1 MLSLA
6 TGNTTIPLL
15 CNAKGESNQNNF
27 INSKNIF
34 KITKTK
40 NFKPNLNKIYQ
51 PWFNSI
57 QFKAIQDDFL
67 IKQKKVSKHKNLIT
81 TDNEKKFELNQSI
94 ANQFQ
99 FFDISYL
106 NLSPK
111 LYICLK
117 RANIDTIQNLL
128 LHSRDELLLI
138 KNLGENSVKKIET
151 ILAKKNFKLLA
162 K

>member
-1 MLSLA
+1 MW
-6 TGNTTIPLL
+6 I
-15 CNAKGESNQNNF
+15 QN
-27 INSKNIF
+27 
-34 KITKTK
+34 
-40 NFKPNLNKIYQ
+40 
-51 PWFNSI
+51 
-57 QFKAIQDDFL
+57 DFL
-67 IKQKKVSKHKNLIT
+67 IKQKKISKHNNLIT
-81 TDNEKKFELNQSI
+81 KNIDKKFELNQAI

-117 RANIDTIQNLL
+117 RANINTIQSLL

-138 KNLGENSVKKIET
+138 KNLGEKSVKKIET

-162 K
+162 YKKI